1 MGATDAT
8 RRTVVRSPAG
18 DDVLDKV
25 AAEAATDAEHAA
37 HAAGVTIRT
46 AESVPDLQAL
56 TVVGNAVWGP
66 NGTYATNEMRA
77 LAFAGGVV
85 LGAYD
90 PTDERSGPVGFLVS
104 FLGWNGGLHL
114 HSHQTGV
121 VPGWRGVGV
130 GYALKLAQREI
141 CLHHGIEEV
150 RWTFDPLV
158 LRNTSFN
165 LGRLGAQ
172 AVQFLPDFYGEMS
185 DSVNSNDLSDRM
197 EAVWRLADPL
207 PPADPV
213 PNAGGTLAVSARP
226 AALVSSD
233 GWPKETGLP
242 PTAGDHVAIP
252 KQFAR
257 LRQRE
262 PERARAWRLAVR
274 RVLSAAY
281 ASGLRIG
288 QVDGDGYVLTAGQPG
303 E

>member
-1 MGATDAT
+1 
-8 RRTVVRSPAG
+8 VVRSPAG
-18 DDVLDKV
+18 
-25 AAEAATDAEHAA
+25 AEGAPDAEHAA

-46 AESVPDLQAL
+46 VESVPDLQAL
-56 TVVGNAVWGP
+56 TAVGDAVWGP

-90 PTDERSGPVGFLVS
+90 PTDEQSGPVGFLVS

-121 VPGWRGVGV
+121 LPGRHGRGV

-141 CLHHGIEEV
+141 CLRHGIEEV
-150 RWTFDPLV
+150 RWTFDPLI

-165 LGRLGAQ
+165 LRRLGAQ
-172 AVQFLPDFYGEMS
+172 AVQFLPDFYGEMT

-207 PPADPV
+207 PSADP
-213 PNAGGTLAVSARP
+213 ATGSTQAVSARP

-233 GWPKETGLP
+233 GWPQETGLP
-242 PTAGDHVAIP
+242 LSAGDHVTIP
-252 KQFAR
+252 AQFAR

-262 PERARAWRLAVR
+262 PERARAWRFAVR
-274 RVLSAAY
+274 RVLNAAY

-288 QVDGDGYVLTAGQPG
+288 QVDGDGYVLMAGQPG

>member
-1 MGATDAT
+1 
-8 RRTVVRSPAG
+8 VVRSPTG
-18 DDVLDKV
+18 DDVLDEV
-25 AAEAATDAEHAA
+25 AAEAATDAERAA
-37 HAAGVTIRT
+37 HAAGVTVQT
-46 AESVPDLQAL
+46 VESVSNIQAL
-56 TVVGNAVWGP
+56 SAVGDAIWGP

-90 PTDERSGPVGFLVS
+90 SMDERSGPIGFLVG

-121 VPGWRGVGV
+121 VPGRRGRGV
-130 GYALKLAQREI
+130 GYALKLAQRDI
-141 CLHHGIEEV
+141 CLRHGIEKV
-150 RWTFDPLV
+150 RWTFDPLI

-185 DSVNSNDLSDRM
+185 DSVNSNDLSDRI
-197 EAVWRLADPL
+197 EAVWRLSEPL
-207 PPADPV
+207 PPVDPV
-213 PNAGGTLAVSARP
+213 PGAGGFPVVSARP
-226 AALVSSD
+226 ATLVSSN
-233 GWPKETGLP
+233 GWPEETGLP
-242 PTAGDHVAIP
+242 PSVGDHVAIP
-252 KQFAR
+252 AQFAR

-262 PERARAWRLAVR
+262 PECARAWRLAVR

-288 QVDGDGYVLTAGQPG
+288 QVDGDGYVLAAGQRS